1 MNAPF
6 PTPTAPVYRRVSAA
20 RVGAVMLRHFYL
32 MRSSWPRLL
41 ELIYWPLVQMLMW
54 GFLQTYLNQQSGFIA
69 AAGGTLIGAI
79 LLWDVLV
86 RGQLGLSVSFLEEMW
101 SRNMANLLISPLGPG
116 EFVAALMAMSLI
128 GLVVSI
134 VPVTLLAIWFF
145 GFNLWGLGFG
155 LAAFFANLLLSGWAV
170 GIVVSGLIL
179 RNGLGAEGLA
189 WTLMFLILPLC
200 AVFYPVTVLPA
211 FLQPVAWALPP
222 TYVFEGMRAILIDH
236 TFRVDLMVEALVINA
251 GFITVAIFVFLRL
264 VDSARRIGSLM
275 AIGE

>member
-6 PTPTAPVYRRVSAA
+6 PPPVAPVYRRVSAA
-20 RVGAVMLRHFYL
+20 RVGALMLRHFYL

-54 GFLQTYLNQQSGFIA
+54 GFLQPYLNQHSGFIA
-69 AAGGTLIGAI
+69 AAGGSLIGAI
-79 LLWDVLV
+79 LLWDVLI

-101 SRNMANLLISPLGPG
+101 ARNMANLLISPLRPG
-116 EFVAALMAMSLI
+116 EFLAALMAMSLVR
-128 GLVVSI
+128 LVISI
-134 VPVTLLAIWFF
+134 VPVTLLALWFF
-145 GFNLWGLGFG
+145 GFNLWGLGLG
-155 LAAFFANLLLSGWAV
+155 LAAFFANLLLCGWAV

-200 AVFYPVTVLPA
+200 AVFYPVAVLPA
-211 FLQPVAWALPP
+211 FLQPVAWSLPP

-236 TFRVDLMVEALVINA
+236 TFRADLMVEALAINA
-251 GFITVAIFVFLRL
+251 GLIIVSVYAFLKL
-264 VDSARRIGSLM
+264 LDSARRIGSLM

>member
-6 PTPTAPVYRRVSAA
+6 PAIPAPAYRRVSAA
-20 RVGAVMLRHFYL
+20 RVGAMMLRHFYL

-54 GFLQTYLNQQSGFIA
+54 GFLQTYLNQHSGFIA

-79 LLWDVLV
+79 LLWDVLI

-128 GLVVSI
+128 RLVVSI

-264 VDSARRIGSLM
+264 VDSARHWRSLI
-275 AIGE
+275 AKGE

>member
-6 PTPTAPVYRRVSAA
+6 PPPVAPVYRRVSAA
-20 RVGAVMLRHFYL
+20 RVGALMLRHFYL

-54 GFLQTYLNQQSGFIA
+54 GFLQTYLNQHSGFIA
-69 AAGGTLIGAI
+69 AAGGSLIGAI
-79 LLWDVLV
+79 LLWDVLI

-101 SRNMANLLISPLGPG
+101 ARNMANLLISPLRPG
-116 EFVAALMAMSLI
+116 EFLAALMAMSLVR
-128 GLVVSI
+128 LVISI
-134 VPVTLLAIWFF
+134 VPVTLLALWFF
-145 GFNLWGLGFG
+145 GFNLWGLGLG
-155 LAAFFANLLLSGWAV
+155 LAAFFANLLLCGWAV

-200 AVFYPVTVLPA
+200 AVFYPVAVLPA
-211 FLQPVAWALPP
+211 FLQPVAWSLPP

-236 TFRVDLMVEALVINA
+236 TFRADLMVEALAINA
-251 GFITVAIFVFLRL
+251 GLIIVSVYAFLKL
-264 VDSARRIGSLM
+264 LDSARRIGSLM

>member
-1 MNAPF
+1 M
-6 PTPTAPVYRRVSAA
+6 
-20 RVGAVMLRHFYL
+20 MLRHFYL

-54 GFLQTYLNQQSGFIA
+54 GFLQTYLNQHSGFIA

-79 LLWDVLV
+79 LLWDVLI

-128 GLVVSI
+128 RLVVSI

>member
-6 PTPTAPVYRRVSAA
+6 PAIPAPAYRRVSAA
-20 RVGAVMLRHFYL
+20 RVGAMMLRHFYL

-54 GFLQTYLNQQSGFIA
+54 GFLQTYLNQHSGFIA

-79 LLWDVLV
+79 LLWDVLI

-128 GLVVSI
+128 RLVVSI

>member
-6 PTPTAPVYRRVSAA
+6 PAPAAPVYRRVSAA
-20 RVGAVMLRHFYL
+20 RVGALMLRHFYL

-69 AAGGTLIGAI
+69 AAGGSLIGAI

-101 SRNMANLLISPLGPG
+101 ARNMANLLISPLRSG
-116 EFVAALMAMSLI
+116 EFLTALMAMSLVR
-128 GLVVSI
+128 LVISI
-134 VPVTLLAIWFF
+134 VPVTLLALWFF
-145 GFNLWGLGFG
+145 GFNLWSLGLG
-155 LAAFFANLLLSGWAV
+155 LAAFFANLLLCGWAV

-200 AVFYPVTVLPA
+200 AVFYPVAVLPA
-211 FLQPVAWALPP
+211 FLQPVAWSLPP

-236 TFRVDLMVEALVINA
+236 TFRADLMVEALAINA
-251 GFITVAIFVFLRL
+251 GLIVVSVYAFLKL
-264 VDSARRIGSLM
+264 LDSARRIGSLM

>member
-1 MNAPF
+1 VNAPF
-6 PTPTAPVYRRVSAA
+6 PPPVAPVYRRVSAA
-20 RVGAVMLRHFYL
+20 RVGALMLRHFYL

-54 GFLQTYLNQQSGFIA
+54 GFLQTYLNQHSGFIA
-69 AAGGTLIGAI
+69 AAGGSLIGAI
-79 LLWDVLV
+79 LLWDVLI

-101 SRNMANLLISPLGPG
+101 ARNMANLLISPLRPG
-116 EFVAALMAMSLI
+116 EFLAALMAMSLVR
-128 GLVVSI
+128 LVISI
-134 VPVTLLAIWFF
+134 VPVTLLALWFF
-145 GFNLWGLGFG
+145 GFNLWGLGLG
-155 LAAFFANLLLSGWAV
+155 LAAFFANLLLCGWAV

-200 AVFYPVTVLPA
+200 AVFYPVAVLPA
-211 FLQPVAWALPP
+211 FLQPVAWSLPP

-236 TFRVDLMVEALVINA
+236 TFRADLMVEALAINA
-251 GFITVAIFVFLRL
+251 GLIIVAVYAFLKL
-264 VDSARRIGSLM
+264 LDSARRIGSLM